1 LAARRGDIA
10 TADGFLSRLA
20 ATPSDPWHAIEVA
33 AATAAVHVEAGRW
46 QDAMAVATAALDP
59 EPGTGARL
67 VPQLTSMYVVA
78 AVEHTLDARARQE
91 AVDENALADDL
102 RRRIARALADPIA
115 ST

>member
-1 LAARRGDIA
+1 
-10 TADGFLSRLA
+10 
-20 ATPSDPWHAIEVA
+20 
-33 AATAAVHVEAGRW
+33 
-46 QDAMAVATAALDP
+46 AVATAALDP

-115 ST
+115 STPVAAAELLFAEASMSRLRRGDASAFGRAADAAERAGDRWLAASARAQ